1 MPTLSF
7 FFNSQGL
14 SPRITLVTDM
24 SKLEKEA
31 TLRSVLLDT
40 AKSGER
46 LRFFGPGMMIVAEGR
61 VAFVGEDIVGLR
73 HGETKDAD
81 EYVCIE
87 CVIKIQVIGEYRHY

>member
-1 MPTLSF
+1 
-7 FFNSQGL
+7 
-14 SPRITLVTDM
+14 M
-24 SKLEKEA
+24 SELEKET
-31 TLRSVLLDT
+31 TLRSILLEA

-73 HGETKDAD
+73 HGETDDAD
-81 EYVCIE
+81 EYVSIE